1 LISREVKA
9 LVFPFSLL
17 LFTLV
22 DTPQNP
28 ELIKIFTFMRLNVL
42 VLAGTFIF
50 GPQSVLLGFSARL
63 VG

>member
-1 LISREVKA
+1 LVPLLISREVKA

-28 ELIKIFTFMRLNVL
+28 ELIKNDVIPFAL
-42 VLAGTFIF
+42 VFQLSKYSPLCA
-50 GPQSVLLGFSARL
+50 
-63 VG
+63 